1 MEENTLQ
8 YESRVRNVN
17 VEHHENL
24 TTMEHLALFTTKR
37 VGSMGFFF
45 LVGTW
50 TAVWI
55 LWNTYAPRELRFDP
69 FPGFVLWL
77 FVSNVLQLV
86 LLPLIMV
93 GQNLQSRHA
102 EARAEAD
109 FELNVQA
116 EREIKELLQH
126 MKKQNNLILEIL
138 RRLDESAQAR

>member
-1 MEENTLQ
+1 MEENGLE
-8 YESRVRNVN
+8 YISRVRNVN

-24 TTMEHLALFTTKR
+24 TAMERLALFATNK

-45 LVGTW
+45 LVALW
-50 TAVWI
+50 TICWI
-55 LWNTYAPRELRFDP
+55 LWNTYAPHNLRFDP

-116 EREIKELLQH
+116 EREIKEVLSS
-126 MKKQNNLILEIL
+126 MKKQNNLMLEIL
-138 RRLDESAQAR
+138 RRLDESRQSR